1 MPGRIRRMQR
11 STTPLWQ
18 YSATELAQ
26 QIAAREIS
34 ASEVTAAHI
43 RRIEQVNPSLNAV
56 VFPLFEEAME
66 TAKRIDNDRQFAE
79 RGILRGVPMTIKECF
94 RVAGART
101 TLGMTTPSPPHAHDG
116 PLVARLRKAG
126 AVFLG
131 LTNVPQ
137 LMIIHETRNPVYG
150 STHNPW
156 NRSRTV
162 GGSSGGEAAILAA
175 GGSAL
180 GLGSD
185 LGGSIRMPAHF
196 CGIAGLKPTSRR
208 LVRSG
213 VVENLR
219 GMSWLEFQPGP
230 MARHVADLR
239 LGMQALARRDPPSTW
254 EAAEDPPLGF
264 PEDVPVDISQLRV
277 GVYADDGF
285 FTPCPAVGRAIRE
298 GAEGLKARGATI
310 VELEPPQTL
319 AALESYFGIASADGG
334 KDFQRLLRGSKRDP
348 EVARLVKLAGLPR
361 RLRPLLA
368 AVMLNPLGKRKMAE
382 IFQASGPRSANELW
396 QVTWQAVQQI
406 GEIFRTWDNAQVD
419 VVLCPVHAT
428 PALLPGT
435 SVDLLPA
442 ASYSV
447 LMNLLGVP
455 CGTVSAT
462 RVRASEETDRDS
474 KHDASYRLAKRIE
487 TGSQG
492 LPVGVQVAGRLWR
505 EDQVLATMEALE
517 EHFRGEPDYPDIT
530 QLPSFE

>member
-1 MPGRIRRMQR
+1 MQR
-11 STTPLWQ
+11 STTPLWHH
-18 YSATELAQ
+18 SATDLARL
-26 QIAAREIS
+26 IAAREVS
-34 ASEVTAAHI
+34 AAEVTAAHI
-43 RRIEQVNPSLNAV
+43 RRIEQVNPHLNAV
-56 VFPLFEEAME
+56 VHSLFGEAVE
-66 TAKRIDNDRQFAE
+66 TARRLDNDRRLAE
-79 RGILRGVPMTIKECF
+79 GGLLRGVPMTIKECF
-94 RVAGART
+94 QVRGART
-101 TLGMTTPSPPHAHDG
+101 TLGMTTPTHPHAHDG
-116 PLVARLRKAG
+116 PLVARLRAAG

-137 LMIIHETRNPVYG
+137 LMIIHETRNPVFG
-150 STHNPW
+150 TTHNPW
-156 NRSRTV
+156 NLARSV

-185 LGGSIRMPAHF
+185 LGGSIRLPAHF

-208 LVRSG
+208 LVRTGS
-213 VVENLR
+213 VENLR

-239 LGMQALARRDPPSTW
+239 LAMRVLVRNQPPAQWNS
-254 EAAEDPPLGF
+254 ADDPPLAF
-264 PEDVPVDISQLRV
+264 QDTTPVDITKLRV

-285 FTPCPAVGRAIRE
+285 FTPCPAVRRAVRE
-298 GAEGLKARGATI
+298 GAEGLRARGATI
-310 VELEPPQTL
+310 VDLDPPAML
-319 AALESYFGIASADGG
+319 AILKSYFGIASADGG
-334 KDFQRLLRGSKRDP
+334 KDFRRLLARSKLDP
-348 EVARLVKLAGLPR
+348 EVGRLVRLAALPR
-361 RLRPLLA
+361 WLRPLLA

-382 IFQASGPRSANELW
+382 LFQASGPRTADSLW
-396 QVTWQAVQQI
+396 QITWQAAQQI
-406 GEIFRTWDNAQVD
+406 EEIFRTWDDAQVD

-428 PALLPGT
+428 PALLPNA
-435 SVDLLPA
+435 SVDLLPG

-455 CGTVSAT
+455 CGTVPAP

-474 KHDASYRLAKRIE
+474 RADASYRLAKRVE

-517 EHFRGEPDYPDIT
+517 EHFRDQPDYPHIS
-530 QLPSFE
+530 QLPSLE